1 MHRRNGDP
9 PYRDCEDALRYWLKT
24 TTRIALRLETDDT
37 LKVMAPYDLN
47 GLLALRSRPTL
58 RGRERYSAYI
68 RRMGR
73 ENWLAQWPRARVEG
87 FRTKRPVR

>member
-37 LKVMAPYDLN
+37 LTV
-47 GLLALRSRPTL
+47 GHGALRPGRSSCAAVAPDASR
-58 RGRERYSAYI
+58 A
-68 RRMGR
+68 
-73 ENWLAQWPRARVEG
+73 
-87 FRTKRPVR
+87 